1 VRYPGGPELPPDQE
15 RAMARAIRLEWI
27 TIGYMVTALVAVYFA
42 LGSSQAMKAA
52 WLEDM
57 LSLVPPAAF
66 LVATRFRDR
75 QPTEQME
82 WGYHRAI
89 SVAYLAGSIA
99 IVALGTFI
107 LIDSG
112 HKLIRAE
119 HPAIGLVE
127 LWDWHFWQGYLMLA
141 VLVYTG
147 IPPVILGLMK
157 KPLAEKLHDKVL
169 VADAEMNRA
178 DWMTASAAMVGVV
191 GIGLGVW
198 WLDSAAAIAIALD
211 VVRDGLK
218 YTSRAVLN
226 LMDARPRTYD
236 ESKPHPLKLQV
247 EQELVEMDWVRE
259 AVVRM
264 REMGQVFDV
273 DVLVIPAGDDGI
285 PDRVEETIER
295 LRGLDW
301 KAHDVTVTVVRRL
314 EDVPEGESRISRRQ
328 ASFDEVREDVGLTEQ
343 DVREEGASGRGDE
356 AK

>member
-1 VRYPGGPELPPDQE
+1 VRYPGGPELPPEQE
-15 RAMARAIRLEWI
+15 RAMQKAIRLEWL
-27 TIGYMVTALVAVYFA
+27 TIGYMITALVAVYFA

-66 LVATRFRDR
+66 LIATRYRDR
-75 QPTEQME
+75 RPTEEME

-112 HKLIRAE
+112 HKLIVAE

-127 LWDWHFWQGYLMLA
+127 LWDWHFWQGWLMLA

-178 DWMTASAAMVGVV
+178 DWMTASAAAVGVV
-191 GIGLGVW
+191 GIGFGIW
-198 WLDSAAAIAIALD
+198 WLDSAAAIVIALD
-211 VVRDGLK
+211 VLRDGMK
-218 YTSRAVLN
+218 YTGRATLN

-236 ESKPHPLKLQV
+236 ESKPHPLKLQI
-247 EQELVEMDWVRE
+247 ERELIEMDWVRE

-264 REMGQVFDV
+264 RELGQVFDV
-273 DVLVIPAGDDGI
+273 DVFVIPTSDDGI

-295 LRGLDW
+295 LRQLDW
-301 KAHDVTVTVVRRL
+301 KAHDVTVTVVRRI
-314 EDVPEGESRISRRQ
+314 EDVPEGESRISRKQ
-328 ASFDEVREDVGLTEQ
+328 ASFDEVRDDVGLTEK
-343 DVREEGASGRGDE
+343 DVEEQGAGGR
-356 AK
+356 

>member
-1 VRYPGGPELPPDQE
+1 MRK
-15 RAMARAIRLEWI
+15 AIRLEWF
-27 TIGYMVTALVAVYFA
+27 TIAYMLTALVAVYFA

-66 LVATRFRDR
+66 LIATRYRDR
-75 QPTEQME
+75 RPTEQMA

-89 SVAYLAGSIA
+89 SVAYLAGAIA
-99 IVALGTFI
+99 IVALGLFV

-141 VLVYTG
+141 VLLYTG

-169 VADAEMNRA
+169 YADAEMQRA
-178 DWMTASAAMVGVV
+178 DWMTAGAAMVGVI
-191 GIGLGVW
+191 GIGFGVW
-198 WLDSAAAIAIALD
+198 WMDSVAAIVIGLD
-211 VVRDGLK
+211 VVRDGAR
-218 YTSRAVLN
+218 YTGRAVLN
-226 LMDARPRTYD
+226 LMDARPRTHD

-247 EQELVEMDWVRE
+247 ERELAEMDWVRE

-264 REMGQVFDV
+264 RELGQVFEV
-273 DVLVIPAGDDGI
+273 DAIAVPASDDGL

-295 LRGLDW
+295 LRELDW
-301 KAHDVTVTVVRRL
+301 KVHDVSVTVVRSI
-314 EDVPEGESRISRRQ
+314 EDVPEGESRISRGQ
-328 ASFDEVREDVGLTEQ
+328 ASFEEVREDVGLSPDE
-343 DVREEGASGRGDE
+343 VEAEGASGRS
-356 AK
+356 

>member
-1 VRYPGGPELPPDQE
+1 MRYPHGTELPAEQE

-27 TIGYMVTALVAVYFA
+27 TIGYMITALVAVYFA

-66 LVATRFRDR
+66 LIATRYRDR
-75 QPTEQME
+75 RPTEQMA

-89 SVAYLAGSIA
+89 SIGYLAGSIA
-99 IVALGTFI
+99 IVALGAFI
-107 LIDSG
+107 LLDSG

-147 IPPVILGLMK
+147 VPPVILGLMK

-178 DWMTASAAMVGVV
+178 DWMTASAAMAGVI
-191 GIGLGVW
+191 GIGLGIW
-198 WLDSAAAIAIALD
+198 WLDSAAAILIALD
-211 VVRDGLK
+211 VVRDGLR
-218 YTSRAVLN
+218 YTGRAVLN

-264 REMGQVFDV
+264 RELGQVFHV
-273 DVLVIPAGDDGI
+273 DVLVVPADDDGI

-295 LRGLDW
+295 LRDLDW
-301 KAHDVTVTVVRRL
+301 KAHDVTVTVVRTL
-314 EDVPEGESRISRRQ
+314 EDVPEGESRISRGL

-343 DVREEGASGRGDE
+343 DVHEEGASGKGNGSN
-356 AK
+356 

>member
-1 VRYPGGPELPPDQE
+1 MRYPGGPELPPDHE
-15 RAMARAIRLEWI
+15 RALAKAKRLERF

-66 LVATRFRDR
+66 LIANRYRDR
-75 QPTEQME
+75 RPSEEMP

-112 HKLIRAE
+112 HKLITAE

-141 VLVYTG
+141 VLLYTG
-147 IPPVILGLMK
+147 VPPVILGLMK
-157 KPLAEKLHDKVL
+157 KPLAKQLHDKVL
-169 VADAEMNRA
+169 YADAEMNRA
-178 DWMTASAAMVGVV
+178 DWMTAGAAMVGVI
-191 GIGLGVW
+191 GIGFGVW
-198 WLDSAAAIAIALD
+198 WLDSAAAIVIALD
-211 VVRDGLK
+211 VVRDGMR

-236 ESKPHPLKLQV
+236 EKKPHPLKLQI
-247 EQELVEMDWVRE
+247 EHELAGMDWVGE
-259 AVVRM
+259 AVVRL
-264 REMGQVFDV
+264 REMGQVFEVNAFVVPASDAG
-273 DVLVIPAGDDGI
+273 LV
-285 PDRVEETIER
+285 DRVEETIEAIR
-295 LRGLDW
+295 ELDW
-301 KAHDVTVTVVRRL
+301 KAHDVVVSPVRSL
-314 EDVPEGESRISRRQ
+314 EDIPENESRISRGI
-328 ASFDEVREDVGLTEQ
+328 ASFDEVKQDVGLTDEDVKEQ
-343 DVREEGASGRGDE
+343 GAAGR
-356 AK
+356 

>member
-1 VRYPGGPELPPDQE
+1 MRYPPGPELPDEQE
-15 RAMARAIRLEWI
+15 RAMQKAIRLEWF
-27 TIGYMVTALVAVYFA
+27 TLAYMVTALVAVYFA

-66 LVATRFRDR
+66 LIATHFRDR
-75 QPTEQME
+75 RPTEQMA

-89 SVAYLAGSIA
+89 SVAYLAGAIA
-99 IVALGTFI
+99 IVALGAFV

-141 VLVYTG
+141 VLLYTG
-147 IPPVILGLMK
+147 IPPVIRGLMK

-169 VADAEMNRA
+169 YADAEMQRA
-178 DWMTASAAMVGVV
+178 DWMTAGAAMVGVI
-191 GIGLGVW
+191 GIGFGVW
-198 WLDSAAAIAIALD
+198 WMDSVAAIVIGID
-211 VVRDGLK
+211 VVRDGAR
-218 YTSRAVLN
+218 YTGRAVLN

-236 ESKPHPLKLQV
+236 ESKPHPIKLQV
-247 EQELVEMDWVRE
+247 EHEIARMDWIRE

-264 REMGQVFDV
+264 RELGQVFEV
-273 DVLVIPAGDDGI
+273 DVIAVPAADDGL

-295 LRGLDW
+295 LRELDW
-301 KAHDVTVTVVRRL
+301 KVHDVSVTVVRSI
-314 EDVPEGESRISRRQ
+314 EDVPEGESRISRGE
-328 ASFDEVREDVGLTEQ
+328 ASYDEVREDVGLSEE
-343 DVREEGASGRGDE
+343 DVEREGASGR
-356 AK
+356 

>member
-1 VRYPGGPELPPDQE
+1 MRYPAGPELPPEQE
-15 RAMARAIRLEWI
+15 RAMRKAIRLEWF
-27 TIGYMVTALVAVYFA
+27 TIAYMLTALTAVYFA

-66 LVATRFRDR
+66 LIATRYRDR
-75 QPTEQME
+75 RPTEQME

-89 SVAYLAGSIA
+89 SVAYVAGAIA
-99 IVALGTFI
+99 IVALGLFV
-107 LIDSG
+107 LFDSS

-147 IPPVILGLMK
+147 FPPVILGLMK

-169 VADAEMNRA
+169 YADAEMQRA
-178 DWMTASAAMVGVV
+178 DWMTAAAAMGGVI
-191 GIGLGVW
+191 GIGFGIW
-198 WLDSAAAIAIALD
+198 WLDSAAAIVIGLD
-211 VVRDGLK
+211 VVRDGAR
-218 YTSRAVLN
+218 YTGRAVLN

-247 EQELVEMDWVRE
+247 EHELVKMDWIRE

-264 REMGQVFDV
+264 RELGQVFAV
-273 DVLVIPAGDDGI
+273 NVIAVPAGDEDI

-295 LRGLDW
+295 VRELDW
-301 KAHDVTVTVVRRL
+301 KLHDVSVTVVRSI
-314 EDVPEGESRISRRQ
+314 EEIPEGESRISRGH
-328 ASFDEVREDVGLTEQ
+328 ASFDEVREDVGLSPE
-343 DVREEGASGRGDE
+343 DVEREGAAGR
-356 AK
+356 